1 MERTRVGHSVALGGL
16 ARGDSMG
23 DVAEVAPAG
32 VLGYI
37 SPGHQPLSVAI
48 SVTGL
53 EPTDLAG
60 LGLVVPDVKSEFTI
74 G

>member
-1 MERTRVGHSVALGGL
+1 
-16 ARGDSMG
+16 MG